1 MRNSKKPLL
10 NLPKKRQPKTPLQEK
25 IENNPEYREEIREVI
40 QDDKGLDFLL
50 KVQTIQLIKRIG
62 LRTTSL
68 KGIAPGAYTG
78 DTPDPE
84 KFKPYIEMHGSD
96 LGCSWNGCWDVTLN
110 GQRVAIEVNFE
121 EAFEYL
127 QSEMGYNIR
136 PRSAYEKHT
145 QYSKFYDPRRQGWF
159 KVGDVLKEW
168 KLKNNYHKPLTWG
181 PLYPAGIGNGT
192 IYSLDEY
199 AYTQMC
205 FMTLNGLK
213 CKSSGDRLIW

>member
-25 IENNPEYREEIREVI
+25 IENNPEYREATRRVI
-40 QDDKGLDFLL
+40 EDDEGLNFLL
-50 KVQTIQLIKRIG
+50 KVQTIQTIKRIG
-62 LRTTSL
+62 ARTTSL
-68 KGIAPGAYTG
+68 KGFAPGAYTG

-84 KFKPYIEMHGSD
+84 KFKPYIEIHGSD
-96 LGCSWNGCWDVTLN
+96 LGCSWNGCYDVILN
-110 GQRVAIEVNFE
+110 GERVANEVNYE
-121 EAFEYL
+121 EGFEYL
-127 QSEMGYNIR
+127 QSEMGYEIS
-136 PRSAYEKHT
+136 PRSAFEKHT
-145 QYSKFYDPRRQGWF
+145 QYSKFWCPRRQGWF

>member
-84 KFKPYIEMHGSD
+84 KFKQYIEIHGSD
-96 LGCSWNGCWDVTLN
+96 FGSEWNSNLDLYIN
-110 GQRVAIEVNFE
+110 GQRVAVEVNFKE
-121 EAFEYL
+121 GWKLLEDEL
-127 QSEMGYNIR
+127 QYGNR
-136 PRSAYEKHT
+136 PRNAYEMHT
-145 QYSKFYDPRRQGWF
+145 QYSKFWCPRRQGWF